1 MSHVGVCPVKPL
13 LEGLV
18 LSIWVFFFT
27 WLVQIIIL
35 RHDDLLVG
43 SVFYFFVFSLLG
55 KFVVFDE
62 VLFEDDGALALL
74 LFISE

>member
-1 MSHVGVCPVKPL
+1 MCPVKPL

-18 LSIWVFFFT
+18 LSIRVFFFA

-35 RHDDLLVG
+35 RHYDLLVG

-62 VLFEDDGALALL
+62 VLFEELDGSLT
-74 LFISE
+74 I

>member
-1 MSHVGVCPVKPL
+1 MCPVKPL

-18 LSIWVFFFT
+18 LRIWVFFFT

-62 VLFEDDGALALL
+62 VLLEKLNGCLT
-74 LFISE
+74 I

>member
-1 MSHVGVCPVKPL
+1 MCPVKPL

-27 WLVQIIIL
+27 WLVKIIIL

-43 SVFYFFVFSLLG
+43 SVFYFLVFSLLG
-55 KFVVFDE
+55 KFVVFNE
-62 VLFEDDGALALL
+62 VLLEELNGSLT
-74 LFISE
+74 I

>member
-1 MSHVGVCPVKPL
+1 MCPVKPL

-18 LSIWVFFFT
+18 LSIRVFFFT

-62 VLFEDDGALALL
+62 VLFEELNGCLT
-74 LFISE
+74 I